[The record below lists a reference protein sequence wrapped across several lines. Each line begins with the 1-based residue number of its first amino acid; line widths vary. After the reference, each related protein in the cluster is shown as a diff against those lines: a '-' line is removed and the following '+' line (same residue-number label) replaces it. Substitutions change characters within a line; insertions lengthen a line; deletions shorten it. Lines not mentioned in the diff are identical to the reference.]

1 VRSIILL
8 LASGLLITACNSTI
22 EKPIQYSIAYNV
34 YAPDSTSP
42 DNYEIFITDLNGS
55 SKKNLTNHKDVAW
68 TYYTFQD
75 KIFFISDRDTAYR
88 NFFLYQMDADGNNI
102 KRVSDL
108 RLEDSWMSSR
118 NNGMELV
125 VTGRIGKEIRYQL
138 FIVNVKT
145 GEFQQITNDTAA
157 YHSDPCFSPD
167 GEQIVFAYQK
177 NKRDKS
183 AHEELFIMNADGTGM
198 KQITYY
204 PEDNVSAHDHGYK
217 AGAPKW
223 HPTDKF
229 ITYIS
234 KQNNRYN
241 IYAATPDGNKQW
253 KLTKNTANEGWHDWS
268 SDGEW
273 LVYDSANDSGSQY
286 HIMLMNWKTK
296 ELKQITDTTYKY
308 QQAPVFVEN

>member
-1 VRSIILL
+1 MKSILLSLTIILFL
-8 LASGLLITACNSTI
+8 TACKSNV
-22 EKPIQYSIAYNV
+22 EKPIQYLIAYNV
-34 YAPDSTSP
+34 FAPDSSAP

-55 SKKNLTNHKDVAW
+55 SKKNLTKHKDVAW
-68 TYYTFQD
+68 TYYAFQD

-118 NNGMELV
+118 NNGKELV
-125 VTGRIGKEIRYQL
+125 VTGRIGREIRYQL

-145 GEFQQITNDTAA
+145 GTFQQITNDTMA

-167 GEQIVFAYQK
+167 GKQIVFAYQK
-177 NKRDKS
+177 NKRDKA

-198 KQITYY
+198 KQITNY
-204 PEDNVSAHDHGYK
+204 PEDNVSVNDHGYK

-223 HPTDKF
+223 HPTDNF
-229 ITYIS
+229 ISYIS
-234 KQNNRYN
+234 KQDNRYN
-241 IYAATPDGNKQW
+241 IYAVTPDGSKQW
-253 KLTKNTANEGWHDWS
+253 KLTESKDNEGWHDWS
-268 SDGEW
+268 SDGNW
-273 LVYDSANDSGSQY
+273 LVYDSANDNGSQY

-296 ELKQITDTTYKY
+296 DVKQITDTTYKY